1 MLNVDS
7 DPTRYPNYYCSNDE
21 KCFQHLVTLR
31 NMVALSERVTVLR
44 NNAGEFFII
53 IVNPVIVHLN
63 CIFSFTFSIIVFI
76 ADL

>member
-7 DPTRYPNYYCSNDE
+7 DPTRYPIYYISNGE

-53 IVNPVIVHLN
+53 IVNPLIVHLN
-63 CIFSFTFSIIVFI
+63 SIFSFTF
-76 ADL
+76 